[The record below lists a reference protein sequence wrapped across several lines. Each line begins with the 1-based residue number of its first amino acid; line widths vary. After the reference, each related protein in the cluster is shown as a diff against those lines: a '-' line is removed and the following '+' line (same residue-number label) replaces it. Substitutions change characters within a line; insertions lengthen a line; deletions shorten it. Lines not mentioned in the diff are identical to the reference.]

1 MDQSDTHSR
10 SFDNF
15 KLVWSENSRKLLE
28 LFRPSVTEMQR
39 KSVFWRFI
47 LHCGI
52 NFRRK
57 FNRYAMH
64 LIYLVG
70 GVSLSACAVAV
81 NEDATGDPDQVR
93 SVFEASVFN
102 ADGKIVRSSLNRWC
116 EAPVLQAETSGDET
130 LVRIGE
136 IATGIETLTGLPF
149 LDANQVAQEPT
160 YRVYEGLDMGEIAET
175 GAFDGLQGRDLR
187 RLKASR
193 CFFRLAV
200 DQGCIPRALII
211 VPAGLSP
218 DVTEHCLLEE
228 MTQSMGMIGDSDF
241 PFPSLYSERDE
252 LANRTLTDDRALQL
266 LYHPALRPG
275 QTLEDVR
282 PLLDAAI
289 ADLNS

>member
-1 MDQSDTHSR
+1 M
-10 SFDNF
+10 
-15 KLVWSENSRKLLE
+15 
-28 LFRPSVTEMQR
+28 
-39 KSVFWRFI
+39 
-47 LHCGI
+47 HCGI
-52 NFRRK
+52 NFRPNFYK
-57 FNRYAMH
+57 YAMH

-81 NEDATGDPDQVR
+81 KKEATGNPDQVR

-116 EAPVLQAETSGDET
+116 EAPVLQAATSGEAT
-130 LVRIGE
+130 SVRIGE
-136 IATGIETLTGLPF
+136 IATGIEALTGLRF
-149 LDANQVAQEPT
+149 LDANQTALEPT
-160 YRVYEGLDMGEIAET
+160 YRIYEGLNQREIADT
-175 GAFDGLQGRDLR
+175 GVFDDLGGRDLR

-193 CFFRLAV
+193 CFFRLTV
-200 DQGCIPRALII
+200 DQGCITRATII
-211 VPAGLSP
+211 VPDGLSP

-228 MTQSMGMIGDSDF
+228 MTQAMGMIGDSDF

-266 LYHPALRPG
+266 LYYPTLRPG
-275 QTLEDVR
+275 QTLEEVR